1 MSCIRALKEHGI
13 RVPEDISVIGFDDVS
28 TAAMADPPLTTM
40 AVPKT
45 NMGGLAVR
53 RLVEHVKG
61 ETGGEVVRISVLPE
75 IVQRE
80 SVMKAEEDA

>member
-1 MSCIRALKEHGI
+1 
-13 RVPEDISVIGFDDVS
+13 
-28 TAAMADPPLTTM
+28 M

-53 RLVEHVKG
+53 RLVEHAKG